1 MNNHDFSNKNILE
14 LKDEVFFVTKIYYII
29 GGLIGVISVKL
40 PVIFEVSQTQN
51 QIAHLVS
58 GGAIFIGIFGVIS
71 YLRDKDSKIKFSEK
85 SINKNLDILNID
97 DIKEVYRVSFLFT
110 LETEYG
116 IRRFNLLSK
125 FILILISPFLTL
137 LYILNVIFKKVYYR
151 EKVLHD
157 LLVIVG
163 KNDKQ
168 VIWVQLPL
176 QNKEEQK
183 KLENYCKKYL
193 GRDITSLKTK
203 FFIPNNEK
211 WFIQS

>member
-1 MNNHDFSNKNILE
+1 MEKENNKNILE
-14 LKDEVFFVTKIYYII
+14 LKDEVLFVTKIYYII

-51 QIAHLVS
+51 QIAYLVS
-58 GGAIFIGIFGVIS
+58 GVAIFIGIFGVIS

-125 FILILISPFLTL
+125 FILILISPLLAL

-157 LLVIVG
+157 LLVIIR

-176 QNKEEQK
+176 KDKEKQK
-183 KLENYCKKYL
+183 ELENYCKKYL
-193 GRDITSLKTK
+193 NTDITTLKTR

-211 WFIQS
+211 WFIGKE